1 MSSQVIAP
9 KDLGINR
16 EPEKDASVGVAI
28 WTRVLLQN
36 WRQGTVGCK
45 GRADVAFSGKKPWKQ
60 KGTGRARAG
69 MASSPLW
76 RKGGVIFGPMPRVRK
91 LKTTKK
97 VKHLVLYTVLCDLLK
112 QEKLVSLKWGLVGD
126 KPKTSYASNLLKEAG
141 LLGKKVCLILQP
153 GEIVQQA
160 SFSNISN
167 LKMILFDQINVVDL
181 ISAHAVVVFDQDF
194 DALKEVVSKWI

>member
-9 KDLGINR
+9 KDLGINT
-16 EPEKDASVGVAI
+16 EPARDASVGVAI

-91 LKTTKK
+91 LKTVKK
-97 VKHLVLYTVLCDLLK
+97 VKQLVLFNVFSDLLK
-112 QEKLVSLKWGLVGD
+112 AQKIVSLKWALVGD
-126 KPKTSYASNLLKEAG
+126 QPKTSYASQLLKEAG

-153 GEIVQQA
+153 GDIVQQA
-160 SFSNISN
+160 SFSNIPN
-167 LKMILFDQINVVDL
+167 LKMVLFDQINVVDL
-181 ISAHAVVVFDQDF
+181 ISANSVVIFDQDLNV
-194 DALKEVVSKWI
+194 LKEVVSKWI

>member
-1 MSSQVIAP
+1 MSIQVIAP

-97 VKHLVLYTVLCDLLK
+97 VKQLVLYTVLCDLLK
-112 QEKLVSLKWGLVGD
+112 QEKLISLKWSLVGD

-141 LLGKKVCLILQP
+141 LLGKKVCLILHP
-153 GEIVQQA
+153 GDVLQQA
-160 SFSNISN
+160 SFSNIAN

-181 ISAHAVVVFDQDF
+181 ISANFVVIFEQDF

>member
-9 KDLGINR
+9 KDLGINN
-16 EPEKDASVGVAI
+16 EPNRDASVGVAI
-28 WTRVLLQN
+28 WTRVLMQN

-45 GRADVAFSGKKPWKQ
+45 GRSDVAFSGKKPWKQ

-91 LKTTKK
+91 LKTVKK
-97 VKHLVLYTVLCDLLK
+97 VKHLVMFNVLCDLIK
-112 QEKLVSLKWGLVGD
+112 AEKLVSLKWDLIGD

-153 GEIVQQA
+153 GDIVQQA
-160 SFSNISN
+160 SFSNIPN
-167 LKMILFDQINVVDL
+167 LKMVLFDQMNVVDL
-181 ISAHAVVVFDQDF
+181 ISANSVVILDQDL

>member
-45 GRADVAFSGKKPWKQ
+45 GRADVAFSGRKPWKQ

-91 LKTTKK
+91 LKATKK
-97 VKHLVLYTVLCDLLK
+97 TKQLALFSVLCDLLK
-112 QEKLVSLKWGLVGD
+112 KEKLVSLKWGLLGE
-126 KPKTSYASNLLKEAG
+126 KPKTSYAANLLKEAG

-153 GEIVQQA
+153 GDIVQQA
-160 SFSNISN
+160 SFSNIPN
-167 LKMILFDQINVVDL
+167 LKMVLFDQINVVDL
-181 ISAHAVVVFDQDF
+181 ISAKFVVIFDQDF
-194 DALKEVVSKWI
+194 DTLKEVVSKWI

>member
-9 KDLGINR
+9 KDLGINGKS
-16 EPEKDASVGVAI
+16 EKDASVSVAI

-91 LKTTKK
+91 LKAGKK
-97 VKHLVLYTVLCDLLK
+97 VKQLALYNVLCNLLR
-112 QEKLVSLKWGLVGD
+112 QEKLVSLKWNLVGEQ
-126 KPKTSYASNLLKEAG
+126 PKTSYAVSLLKETG

-153 GEIVQQA
+153 GDVVQQA
-160 SFSNISN
+160 SFSNISH
-167 LKMILFDQINVVDL
+167 LKMVLFDQINVVDL
-181 ISAHAVVVFDQDF
+181 ISANFVVILEKDF

>member
-1 MSSQVIAP
+1 MSIQVIAP

-97 VKHLVLYTVLCDLLK
+97 VKQLVLYTVLCDLLK
-112 QEKLVSLKWGLVGD
+112 QEKLVSLKWGLTGD

-153 GEIVQQA
+153 GDVVQQA
-160 SFSNISN
+160 SFSNITN

-181 ISAHAVVVFDQDF
+181 ISANFVVIFDQDF
-194 DALKEVVSKWI
+194 DALKEVVAKWI

>member
-16 EPEKDASVGVAI
+16 EPDRDASFGVAV
-28 WTRVLLQN
+28 WTRVLMQN

-76 RKGGVIFGPMPRVRK
+76 RKGGVIFGPMARVRK
-91 LKTTKK
+91 LKAVKK
-97 VKHLVLYTVLCDLLK
+97 VKQQVLFTVLCDLIK
-112 QEKLVSLKWGLVGD
+112 AEKLISLKWGLLGD
-126 KPKTSYASNLLKEAG
+126 KPKTSYAVNLLKEAG
-141 LLGKKVCLILQP
+141 LSGKKVCLILQP

-160 SFSNISN
+160 SFSNIPN
-167 LKMILFDQINVVDL
+167 LKMVLFDQINVVDL
-181 ISAHAVVVFDQDF
+181 ISANSVVIFDQDLNM
-194 DALKEVVSKWI
+194 LKEVVSKWI

>member
-97 VKHLVLYTVLCDLLK
+97 VKQLVLYTVLCDLLK
-112 QEKLVSLKWGLVGD
+112 QEKLISLKWGLIGD

-153 GEIVQQA
+153 GDIVQQA
-160 SFSNISN
+160 SFSNITN
-167 LKMILFDQINVVDL
+167 LKMVLFDQINVVDL
-181 ISAHAVVVFDQDF
+181 ISANFVVIFDQDF